1 MIGAAR
7 SRPPGWPWRAALAV
21 GACLS
26 ACAAPD
32 PGVGGD
38 WTAGR
43 IGVSVEASAAQ
54 AAQGLSASFEL
65 RGTGE
70 RGELR
75 LHTPLGMRLATARWA
90 PGQAVLVQSDG
101 EHAFASLDELAR
113 QALGESLPLSAL
125 PDWIAGRPW
134 SGAPHET
141 TPDGF
146 EQLGWRVVLAGR
158 AEGRI
163 AATRRAPPAVRVRIH
178 LDSPTP

>member
-1 MIGAAR
+1 MIGAPGPTHPR
-7 SRPPGWPWRAALAV
+7 WPPRTAWV
-21 GACLS
+21 VSACLS
-26 ACAAPD
+26 ACAGPS

-43 IGVSVEASAAQ
+43 IGVNVEASPAQ
-54 AAQGLSASFEL
+54 AAQGMSASFEL

-113 QALGESLPLSAL
+113 HALGETLPLSAL

-134 SGAPHET
+134 SGAPHEL

-146 EQLGWRVVLAGR
+146 DQLGWRVVLTGR

-163 AATRRAPPAVRVRIH
+163 TATRSAPPAVKVRIQ
-178 LDSPTP
+178 LDGPTP